1 MVVLILTILYKGK
14 QNLLKNKGKLYLI
27 CLSNKMPE
35 SAPSLRSIAKYWAGN
50 RCSICGDPDELTVHH
65 IKPLESGGENEIANL
80 DVLCM
85 VCHAIVHTYLKAGV
99 DPYEIKNEVMEKSG
113 KEKWGM
119 Y

>member
-1 MVVLILTILYKGK
+1 MIFRFFILTRK